1 MTVVRFFV
9 IVFGVVIVL
18 VLLKYWDQSLI
29 EKSMLSSYQKIKSKF
44 SYGVGQDIIYVTN
57 EKFNK
62 ENQALRK
69 EISWLNMIVI
79 KNISHIMEKLQ
90 NPTVVEVK
98 NPAKNV
104 KKEEKSVA
112 L

>member
-9 IVFGVVIVL
+9 ILFGVVIVL

-44 SYGVGQDIIYVTN
+44 SYGVGQDIYVTN
-57 EKFNK
+57 ETFIK
-62 ENQALRK
+62 ENRALRK
-69 EISWLNMIVI
+69 EISWLNTIII
-79 KNISHIMEKLQ
+79 KNISHIMENLQ
-90 NPTVVEVK
+90 NPIVDDK

-104 KKEEKSVA
+104 KKEEKSVV

>member
-44 SYGVGQDIIYVTN
+44 SYGVGQDIYVTN
-57 EKFNK
+57 EKFIK
-62 ENQALRK
+62 ENRALRK
-69 EISWLNMIVI
+69 EISWLNTII
-79 KNISHIMEKLQ
+79 INNISHIMGKIQ
-90 NPTVVEVK
+90 NPTVVDK
-98 NPAKNV
+98 NPTKNV
-104 KKEEKSVA
+104 KKEEKIAA

>member
-69 EISWLNMIVI
+69 EISWLNTIII

-90 NPTVVEVK
+90 NPAVDDK

-104 KKEEKSVA
+104 KKEEKSVV